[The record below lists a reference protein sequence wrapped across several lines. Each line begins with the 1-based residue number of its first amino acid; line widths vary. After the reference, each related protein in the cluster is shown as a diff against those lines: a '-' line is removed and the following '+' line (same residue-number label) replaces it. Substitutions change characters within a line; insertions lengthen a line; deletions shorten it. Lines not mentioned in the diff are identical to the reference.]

1 MKEKVVIIGAGSA
14 MFTIGLVADLLA
26 CGMDAELA
34 LVDIDP
40 EALAVAE
47 SIAGKMVASHGAA
60 VTVFASTDRK
70 QALPGATAVICTVGV
85 GGRRAWE
92 QDVLV
97 PRKHG
102 IFQPVGDTVG
112 PGGTSRAL
120 RMIPVMVAIARDVL
134 ELCPRALFVNYSN
147 PMTAICTAIR
157 RATGANVTGLCH
169 GVGEVEKYL
178 AAQLGVP
185 RGQLDC
191 AAVGLNHLTWFT
203 KVESGGRDM
212 SGRLAEIARDKLER
226 QWVRGNLA
234 ENFLA
239 DRQWQRPPGEP
250 EELNPLS
257 WRLLLSFGAF
267 PAAMDRH
274 VTEFFGLQYLREGAY
289 HGRTLGVESYS
300 FERTIAAGDR
310 EFDLMREQACGGK
323 ALDES
328 FFRHSEGEHEQVIEI
343 IGNIRGNRGGLFSAN
358 LPNRGQ
364 LDNIPEDAVIES
376 PATASAEGMRPIR
389 PAQLTGA
396 QAAVIRNRLEVVNL
410 TVEAALEGSRAKFVQ
425 ALVLDGAVESCA
437 SAEALADELLAAQ
450 RDFLPPPWAGGKA

>member
-26 CGMDAELA
+26 TGLDAELA

-40 EALAVAE
+40 KALAVAE
-47 SIAGKMVASHGAA
+47 NVVRKMVASRGSG
-60 VTVFASTDRK
+60 VTISASTDRR
-70 QALPGATAVICTVGV
+70 QVLSGATAVICTVGV

-92 QDVLV
+92 QDVFI
-97 PRKHG
+97 PRRHG

-120 RMIPVMVAIARDVL
+120 RMIPVMVAIAEDVL

-157 RATGANVTGLCH
+157 KATSANVTGLCH

-178 AAQLGVP
+178 ANQLGVHHNK
-185 RGQLDC
+185 LDC
-191 AAVGLNHLTWFT
+191 QAVGLNHLTWFT
-203 KVESGGRDM
+203 KVESEGKDM
-212 SGRLAEIARDKLER
+212 SGRLEEIARDKLDRKWLE
-226 QWVRGNLA
+226 GNLA
-234 ENFLA
+234 ENFL
-239 DRQWQRPPGEP
+239 DDWQWQRPPEEP

-274 VTEFFGLQYLREGAY
+274 VTEFFGLQYLRDGSY
-289 HGRTLGVESYS
+289 YGRTLGVDSYS

-310 EFDLMREQACGGK
+310 EYEIMSEQATGNK
-323 ALDES
+323 ALDEN
-328 FFRHSEGEHEQVIEI
+328 FFRHSSGEHEQVIEI
-343 IGNIRGNRGGLFSAN
+343 LQNIRGNRGGVFSAN

-364 LDNIPEDAVIES
+364 LDNIPEDAVLES

-389 PAQLTGA
+389 PVQLTSA
-396 QAAVIRNRLEVVNL
+396 QAAVIRRRLEVVNA
-410 TVEAALEGSRAKFVQ
+410 TVEAALEGNRAKFVQ
-425 ALVLDGAVESCA
+425 ALVLDGAVQSCA
-437 SAEALADELLAAQ
+437 SAEKLADELLAAQ
-450 RDFLPPPWAGGKA
+450 RDFLPWYNGKG